1 MEANSNSDPPLH
13 TSDPNDYENNIIT
26 EAAEILK
33 QELDGIKSKLCNS
46 ELEVSWKAALDILP
60 PKLTKFFCKLT
71 GRHHEVLIASLLQDL
86 IYATCDLRTPKHV
99 ALAVEVRHVTGS
111 KELVV
116 TLSKLGHCISY
127 SDLLR
132 IETTSANTMIQAA
145 RLLGTYIPPSLAEG
159 KFVYGAADNI
169 DFSECTPDGKSTTH
183 GTNMILCQPS
193 SSCVSSTGN
202 LTNRIVP
209 FVVPPTVAYETLTL
223 EHGGDI
229 YSMIDTT
236 ICESYD
242 ERVEPKLSHAPASH
256 SDFYLLAEISSESQL
271 WVKARQQNTDT
282 PTWSAYNASKC
293 VIPDVLTNISY
304 LPMMDAVSTDP
315 KTVFRCMMVMQK
327 ISAHMNQKFS
337 VLFVDQAIYQV
348 AQKVKW
354 SCMGE
359 FGDTIVMMGGFHVGM
374 NYLSAIGTMYAE
386 LGWIDVVVDCGLFS
400 QSAARQLTDAKPYI
414 RCVEAHRSFYEA
426 ISLLLNESSDQQS
439 PCMSFPR
446 SASEQSSTS
455 QYWLMYLDLID
466 IFLSLQFAERSGNW
480 KLYLEVLEAMMPVFF
495 AANRYR
501 YSKWLAVHIH
511 EMKELVGTAPEVYN
525 EFMAGNFVVRRTKR
539 PFSSVST
546 DMALEQTLNRDVK
559 TTGGLIGKSNRGNAR
574 SRWYLTAHMKAQV
587 SSEMSLMT
595 GQAQHDEHP
604 STHHSD
610 NKADRERSVSWT
622 SSILK
627 SFKSRE

>member
-1 MEANSNSDPPLH
+1 MHSSKSINLLFFHSTDTEPPAKILRSTPNYDTVTCIICQKKRWRFGPLRTYNGDNSKLLEQYVDDSSLYERISAAIRHSAEIKYHAKCFRDSTRTQNNQSTCGSATLMEANANSDSPLH

-33 QELDGIKSKLCNS
+33 QELDDIKSKLCNS
-46 ELEVSWKAALDILP
+46 ELEVSWKAAQDILP

-116 TLSKLGHCISY
+116 TLSKFGHCISY

-132 IETTSANTMIQAA
+132 IETTSANTMIQTA
-145 RLLGTYIPPSLAEG
+145 RLLGTYIPPSLAVG

-169 DFSECTPDGKSTTH
+169 DFTECTPDGKSTTH

-193 SSCVSSTGN
+193 SSCVSSSGN

-242 ERVEPKLSHAPASH
+242 ERVEPKLSHVPASH

-282 PTWSAYNASKC
+282 PTRSAYNASRC

-304 LPMMDAVSTDP
+304 LPVSLSSSLFQLIPRQCFAV
-315 KTVFRCMMVMQK
+315 
-327 ISAHMNQKFS
+327 
-337 VLFVDQAIYQV
+337 
-348 AQKVKW
+348 
-354 SCMGE
+354 
-359 FGDTIVMMGGFHVGM
+359 
-374 NYLSAIGTMYAE
+374 
-386 LGWIDVVVDCGLFS
+386 
-400 QSAARQLTDAKPYI
+400 
-414 RCVEAHRSFYEA
+414 
-426 ISLLLNESSDQQS
+426 
-439 PCMSFPR
+439 
-446 SASEQSSTS
+446 
-455 QYWLMYLDLID
+455 
-466 IFLSLQFAERSGNW
+466 
-480 KLYLEVLEAMMPVFF
+480 
-495 AANRYR
+495 
-501 YSKWLAVHIH
+501 
-511 EMKELVGTAPEVYN
+511 
-525 EFMAGNFVVRRTKR
+525 
-539 PFSSVST
+539 
-546 DMALEQTLNRDVK
+546 
-559 TTGGLIGKSNRGNAR
+559 
-574 SRWYLTAHMKAQV
+574 
-587 SSEMSLMT
+587 
-595 GQAQHDEHP
+595 
-604 STHHSD
+604 
-610 NKADRERSVSWT
+610 
-622 SSILK
+622 
-627 SFKSRE
+627 